1 MRSQRQAAYGL
12 IPDSV
17 FFCLL
22 FISQL
27 PLLEPT
33 LPAGAR
39 LQDRRQSSN
48 HFFINAILASPG
60 MKDIIG
66 SSSFIFPRLPRFNA
80 NLVFPEVLQ
89 EQNAEEQDD
98 ANPEQ
103 VPEQLDQVQ
112 KAKTKLLPKSVSY
125 PFLLSSALSSG
136 IGKSRERG
144 QTRVPLLDV
153 NIITGFALG
162 QLLVPRELDS
172 MVGLQGHCPMLVGL
186 YWFSLFCFMPKTIG
200 PTMSLERERCCCYN
214 ILFSSCVVLLDL

>member
-1 MRSQRQAAYGL
+1 MSLKGLTMRSQRQAAYGL

-33 LPAGAR
+33 LPAG
-39 LQDRRQSSN
+39 
-48 HFFINAILASPG
+48 
-60 MKDIIG
+60 
-66 SSSFIFPRLPRFNA
+66 
-80 NLVFPEVLQ
+80 
-89 EQNAEEQDD
+89 
-98 ANPEQ
+98 
-103 VPEQLDQVQ
+103 
-112 KAKTKLLPKSVSY
+112 
-125 PFLLSSALSSG
+125 
-136 IGKSRERG
+136 GKSRERG